1 MDTTT
6 TLPAPAALRPAAPA
20 ARREASSA
28 APAAPAAPVVPVAPT
43 AATPAG
49 RLDLY
54 AGIHKALRL
63 CMARTLALVG
73 STDAGDAAEV
83 AATLAQ
89 VERLLAL
96 CELHLHDEN
105 TFVHPVLERAHP
117 GLSMRIAGEHAHH
130 VEAIADLRELAACV
144 AAGRDAARRV
154 AMERLYRALAL
165 FVADNFQHMHVEE
178 TVHNPAL
185 WAACSDAEL
194 AEVERAIVA
203 SIPPALMA
211 EALQWFIPALSA
223 PERAGMLAGM
233 QSGMP
238 PEAFD
243 GVLAIARRTLPADA
257 HARLL
262 RALGLPVAPGLM
274 TA

>member
-6 TLPAPAALRPAAPA
+6 LHAPAAMPPAAA
-20 ARREASSA
+20 AAPREAA
-28 APAAPAAPVVPVAPT
+28 
-43 AATPAG
+43 PAG

-54 AGIHKALRL
+54 TGIHKALRL
-63 CMARTLALVG
+63 FMTRTLTLVG
-73 STDAGDAAEV
+73 STDAGHAAEV
-83 AATLAQ
+83 AAALDQ

-105 TFVHPVLERAHP
+105 TFVHPVLERACP
-117 GLSMRIAGEHAHH
+117 GLSTRIAGEHAHH
-130 VEAIADLRELAACV
+130 LEAIADLRELAACV
-144 AAGRDAARRV
+144 AAGRDATRTSALD
-154 AMERLYRALAL
+154 RLYRGLAL

-185 WAACSDAEL
+185 WAACSDEDL
-194 AEVERAIVA
+194 AAVEQAIVA
-203 SIPPALMA
+203 SIPPAVMA

-233 QSGMP
+233 QPGMP
-238 PEAFD
+238 HEAF
-243 GVLAIARRTLPADA
+243 GSVLEIARRTLPVDA

-262 RALGLPVAPGLM
+262 RTLGLPVAPGLM